1 MLPAIWDYIVV
12 GGGLAGTTLSS
23 RLLEYNSSLQI
34 LLIEAGGDASSDAS
48 ILYENS
54 TNLVHGTYDW
64 AYLTTAQ
71 ENLNNRHIDA
81 PAGRCLGGG
90 TAINGCEWM
99 RGDETDYQD
108 WADMVDD
115 DRWGYDNMLQYI
127 KKSEQWF
134 STQDEAAHGQD
145 GAIFVSSP
153 EYENRTY
160 PLGPDLRESWQQLGV
175 PVRRNEDTNAGNNIG
190 LGQLNQNRI
199 RGARQVANTRYPLD
213 GVTVLTHTLV
223 QSVMVDTDDNTPTA
237 TGVVLANGTE
247 YQAREVIVSG
257 GSYRSP
263 QILMLSG
270 IGPRAL
276 LEEHNIP
283 VKLDQPQVGRNFLD
297 HFQFDQNWKLVDPSQ
312 DYAIGSGNQLFT
324 EPQYSWGAHIPFTV
338 SNPIPAAGIAAA
350 IEADEGTAPDPSTN
364 FYLRNVQ
371 AMNENNVGFAAH
383 TTLGDGVHI
392 DGTHIASTIVGLKPS
407 SRGSITISS
416 ARIENGPII
425 DPNYYATELDKY
437 SWRTGLRNITQLM
450 LGNTTLGRGIIASET
465 PPDGFEPMTLDS
477 TDDYLDSRIAHGA
490 FSTYHPMGSCSMG
503 KVVDTDL
510 RVIGVDN
517 LRVVDASIIP
527 IPFGAHLQSPTYALA
542 EHAAAIIA
550 GSANDLQ
557 SGVSSVIDN
566 VDNTLKKI
574 LS

>member
-1 MLPAIWDYIVV
+1 MLPAVWDYIVV

-23 RLLEYNSSLQI
+23 RLHGYNSSLQI
-34 LLIEAGGDASSDAS
+34 LVVEAGGDAGQDPS
-48 ILYENS
+48 ILWENS

-71 ENLNNRHIDA
+71 ENLNGRHIDA

-99 RGDETDYQD
+99 RGDATDYND
-108 WADMVDD
+108 WADMVND

-127 KKSEQWF
+127 KKSEEWF
-134 STQDEAAHGQD
+134 STQNEADHGQN

-153 EYENRTY
+153 LYENRTY
-160 PLGPDLRESWQQLGV
+160 PLSSDLMESWQQLGV
-175 PVRRNEDTNAGNNIG
+175 PVLENTDMNTGNNVG
-190 LGQLNQNRI
+190 LGQLNQNRR

-223 QSVMVDTDDNTPTA
+223 QSVLVDTEGDTPTA
-237 TGVVLANGTE
+237 TGVILANGTE
-247 YQAREVIVSG
+247 YQAREVVVSG
-257 GSYRSP
+257 DTM
-263 QILMLSG
+263 IT
-270 IGPRAL
+270 
-276 LEEHNIP
+276 
-283 VKLDQPQVGRNFLD
+283 VKFEQPQVGRNFLD
-297 HFQFDQNWKLVDPSQ
+297 HFQFDQNWKLVDPSK
-312 DYAIGSGNQLFT
+312 DYAIGSGNHLFT
-324 EPQYSWGAHIPFTV
+324 EPQYSWGAHIPFVV
-338 SNPIPAAGIAAA
+338 SNPVPAAGIAAA
-350 IEADEGTAPDPSTN
+350 IETDEGTPPDPDTN

-450 LGNTTLGRGIIASET
+450 LGNTTLGRSIIASET
-465 PPDGFEPMTLDS
+465 PPEGFEPMTLDS
-477 TDDYLDSRIAHGA
+477 TDEYLDSRIAHGA

-510 RVIGVDN
+510 RVIGVDG
-517 LRVVDASIIP
+517 LRVVDASVIP

-550 GSANDLQ
+550 GAGNNL
-557 SGVSSVIDN
+557 I
-566 VDNTLKKI
+566 
-574 LS
+574 

>member
-1 MLPAIWDYIVV
+1 MLPAVWDYIVV

-23 RLLEYNSSLQI
+23 RLHGYNSSLQI
-34 LLIEAGGDASSDAS
+34 LVVEAGGDASHDPS
-48 ILYENS
+48 ILWENS

-71 ENLNNRHIDA
+71 ENLNGRHIDA

-99 RGDETDYQD
+99 RGDATDYND
-108 WADMVDD
+108 WADMVND

-127 KKSEQWF
+127 KKSEEWF
-134 STQDEAAHGQD
+134 STQNEADHGQN

-153 EYENRTY
+153 LYENRTY
-160 PLGPDLRESWQQLGV
+160 PLSSDLMESWQQLGV
-175 PVRRNEDTNAGNNIG
+175 PVLENEDMNTGNNVG
-190 LGQLNQNRI
+190 LGQLNQNRR

-223 QSVMVDTDDNTPTA
+223 QSVLVDTDGDTPTA
-237 TGVVLANGTE
+237 TGVILANGTE

-276 LEEHNIP
+276 LERHNIT
-283 VKLDQPQVGRNFLD
+283 VKFEQPQVGRNFLD
-297 HFQFDQNWKLVDPSQ
+297 HFQFDQNWKLVDPSK
-312 DYAIGSGNQLFT
+312 DYAIGSGNHLFT
-324 EPQYSWGAHIPFTV
+324 EPQYSWGAHIPFVV
-338 SNPIPAAGIAAA
+338 SNPVPAAGIAAA
-350 IEADEGTAPDPSTN
+350 IETDEGTPPDPDTN

-450 LGNTTLGRGIIASET
+450 LGNTTLGRSIIASET
-465 PPDGFEPMTLDS
+465 PPEGFEPMTLDS
-477 TDDYLDSRIAHGA
+477 TDEYLDSRIAHGA

-510 RVIGVDN
+510 RVIGVDG
-517 LRVVDASIIP
+517 LRVVDASVIP

-550 GSANDLQ
+550 GAGNNL
-557 SGVSSVIDN
+557 I
-566 VDNTLKKI
+566 
-574 LS
+574 

>member
-160 PLGPDLRESWQQLGV
+160 PLGPDLMESWQQLGV

-247 YQAREVIVSG
+247 YQAREVI
-257 GSYRSP
+257 
-263 QILMLSG
+263 
-270 IGPRAL
+270 
-276 LEEHNIP
+276 IP

-312 DYAIGSGNQLFT
+312 DYAIGSGNKLFT
-324 EPQYSWGAHIPFTV
+324 GPQYSWGAHIPFTV
-338 SNPIPAAGIAAA
+338 SNPIPASGIAAA

-450 LGNTTLGRGIIASET
+450 LGNTTLGRSIIASET
-465 PPDGFEPMTLDS
+465 PPEGFEPMTLDS
-477 TDDYLDSRIAHGA
+477 TDDYLESRIAHGA

-557 SGVSSVIDN
+557 SGVSSIVDN